1 MRIVFAYTVIQNAG
15 WRCNGELRLSRFKTP
30 AALIHWRIKTPP
42 VLIFRGDKTPSVN

>member
-1 MRIVFAYTVIQNAG
+1 MTSLSLILFNLEYMINLL
-15 WRCNGELRLSRFKTP
+15 LRLSRFKTP